1 MDDFNKRLVLKQI
14 EVMDE
19 ADGKYRMQVTLSVKG
34 NNYVGQAI
42 GVKDSEDKLNTAAM
56 ATLEAVNAALDKQ
69 FTLSVKGV
77 NASETFEGL
86 EETLL
91 VVVVGID
98 DGEGEMITPG
108 SCRNTGDSIDAV
120 VKATL
125 DATNRLVEAN
135 LS

>member
-14 EVMDE
+14 EVNDAE
-19 ADGKYRMQVTLSVKG
+19 NDNCSIQITLSAKG
-34 NNYVGQAI
+34 NNFVGKAE
-42 GVKDSEDKLNTAAM
+42 GKNGAEERLNTAAM
-56 ATLEAVNAALDKQ
+56 ATLNAVASALDKP

-77 NASETFEGL
+77 NASQAFEGL

-91 VVVVGID
+91 VVVVAVD
-98 DGEGEMITPG
+98 DGDGEMITPG
-108 SCRNTGDSIDAV
+108 SCRNTGDNIDAV

-135 LS
+135 LA

>member
-14 EVMDE
+14 EILDE
-19 ADGKYRMQVTLSVKG
+19 NDGTQRMQVTLSAKG
-34 NNYVGQAI
+34 SNFVGQAV
-42 GVKDSEDKLNTAAM
+42 GNAEEKLNTAAM
-56 ATLEAVNAALDKQ
+56 ATLQAVAAALNKP
-69 FTLSVKGV
+69 FKLSVKGI
-77 NASETFEGL
+77 NASEAFEGL

-91 VVVVGID
+91 VVVVSVD

-108 SCRNTGDSIDAV
+108 SCRNTGDSIDAI

-135 LS
+135 LA

>member
-14 EVMDE
+14 EVNE
-19 ADGKYRMQVTLSVKG
+19 TENNNCSIQITLSAKG
-34 NNYVGQAI
+34 NNFI
-42 GVKDSEDKLNTAAM
+42 GKAEGKNSAEERLNTAAI
-56 ATLEAVNAALDKQ
+56 ATLNAVAAALDKP
-69 FTLSVKGV
+69 FTLNVKGV
-77 NASETFEGL
+77 NASQAFEGL

-91 VVVVGID
+91 VVVVAIN
-98 DGEGEMITPG
+98 DGEAEMITPG

-135 LS
+135 LA

>member
-14 EVMDE
+14 EVIDQT
-19 ADGKYRMQVTLSVKG
+19 DGQYCMQVTLSAKG
-34 NNYVGQAI
+34 NNFVGQAI
-42 GVKDSEDKLNTAAM
+42 GKTDGEDKLNTAAM
-56 ATLEAVNAALDKQ
+56 ATLQAVASALDKP
-69 FTLSVKGV
+69 FTLTVKGV

-91 VVVVGID
+91 VVVVGIN
-98 DGEGEMITPG
+98 DGEAEMITPG

-135 LS
+135 LA

>member
-14 EVMDE
+14 EVIDQ
-19 ADGKYRMQVTLSVKG
+19 ADKQYRMQVTLSAKG
-34 NNYVGQAI
+34 NNFVGQAI
-42 GVKDSEDKLNTAAM
+42 GKTDGEDKLNTAAM
-56 ATLEAVNAALDKQ
+56 ATLQAVASALNKP
-69 FTLSVKGV
+69 FTLTVKGV
-77 NASETFEGL
+77 NASEAFEGL

-91 VVVVGID
+91 VVVVGIN
-98 DGEGEMITPG
+98 DGEAEMITPG

-135 LS
+135 LA